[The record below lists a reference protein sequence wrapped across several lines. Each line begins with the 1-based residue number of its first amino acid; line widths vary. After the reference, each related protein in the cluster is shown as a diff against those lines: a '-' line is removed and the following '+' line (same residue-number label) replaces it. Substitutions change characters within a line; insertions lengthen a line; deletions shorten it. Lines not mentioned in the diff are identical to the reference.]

1 MNEGSDNIKKT
12 ITIISVS
19 AILAAGILAGTVRTR
34 NNKTENTTTLSEITV
49 QKYILKDYNGRIA
62 VFYDGSETPNEIY
75 EIYTRSLPAEDIAK
89 IEKGIEISGIDKLT
103 EILEDYT
110 S

>member
-1 MNEGSDNIKKT
+1 MASTAGNHGKKAENGTT
-12 ITIISVS
+12 ITV
-19 AILAAGILAGTVRTR
+19 
-34 NNKTENTTTLSEITV
+34 TTD

-75 EIYTRSLPAEDIAK
+75 EIYTRSLPAEDIEK
-89 IEKGIEISGIDKLT
+89 IEKGIIITGIDELA
-103 EILEDYT
+103 EILEDFT